1 MKSLPT
7 ARLLPPGDAPS
18 PFGLHLVLG
27 PLAGGAEEG
36 PVPLPLSS
44 DEGTSRVYLGALKG
58 DADSVVELVAVK
70 ILPNVLPESLSESS
84 SRPTNRTLLARFAA
98 ERERLRSLRAQSPW
112 FPRLL
117 QPDGGPDATLP
128 ALLYDKPSRSFF
140 VPPCAACGRPLE
152 LLTDEAFLRE
162 RRLPSYLETLHRLV
176 GCPSCATTDRVI
188 AVFSHEPLGEQADVP
203 VGGPEDLLK
212 GLARALVRDWDEE
225 QVRGFASRAS
235 SEEALRLR
243 REGGASLGDFAARW
257 SPFSFCPTPL
267 LVTGLS
273 PVKWDE
279 WSDFVG
285 GRTEADL
292 VPPAAPESL
301 EAESCRRR
309 VEWLLESLPPTG
321 RFLYG
326 HDGPGVDAVEVHYL
340 KMTAFRQLAAAV
352 LAFYRATGQPHLD
365 LHPGHVLLDSYG
377 AGSAL
382 PALWTFEVRLHGLSS
397 ATKSSSFGVEVVVP
411 PHEPMFP
418 YAAPEILEFRLAAR
432 RPGDVYLSDIEPADA
447 GLGVKVEGR
456 LSDPNGL
463 FPRPEE
469 PDWIHVTFPDE
480 ALGLGIDALVVRRKP
495 GTPATYEELTFVS
508 EPVDLDDAAVKRLR
522 RSFGV
527 RLPGARYKVYPRFG
541 APSDLHSLGVL
552 LLRVLAGGERTDF
565 PLVLQSIQRAATA
578 AARTKEGDP
587 LPRRQLHQRPDAAR
601 VRRQDQ
607 ALEPA
612 TAALFDRSR
621 VFWKDEDRVP
631 GRPNAI
637 PPALYERSVLLGL
650 RLVTRIPGFSIA
662 TAPGDFVPEDPTG
675 RVEQALRE
683 TDEVVAELRSLL
695 VHRQPLH
702 FEIQDV
708 LAELLE
714 AESEAASRP

>member
-1 MKSLPT
+1 MKDLST
-7 ARLLPPGDAPS
+7 ARLLPSGDAPS

-27 PLAGGAEEG
+27 PLAGGSEEG

-58 DADSVVELVAVK
+58 DADSVIELVAVK
-70 ILPNVLPESLSESS
+70 LLPNVLSDALAESA
-84 SRPTNRTLLARFAA
+84 SRPTNRTLLERFAA
-98 ERERLRSLRAQSPW
+98 ERARLRSLRAESPW

-117 QPDGGPDATLP
+117 QPDGGPEAGLP

-140 VPPCAACGRPLE
+140 VPPCPTCGKPLE
-152 LLTDEAFLRE
+152 LLTDEHFLRE
-162 RRLPSYLETLHRLV
+162 RRLPSYLETLQRLV
-176 GCPSCATTDRVI
+176 GCLSCATTDRVI
-188 AVFSHEPLGEQADVP
+188 AVFSYLPLAGKAEVP

-212 GLARALVRDWDEE
+212 ALARALIRDWDEA
-225 QVRGFASRAS
+225 QVKSFASRVS
-235 SEEALRLR
+235 GEEALLLR
-243 REGGASLGDFAARW
+243 KAGGASLGDFAARW
-257 SPFSFCPTPL
+257 TPFSFCPSPM

-279 WSDFVG
+279 WADFVG
-285 GRTEADL
+285 GRTEAEL
-292 VPPAAPESL
+292 VPSAAPESL

-309 VEWLLESLPPTG
+309 IEWLRESLPPTG
-321 RFLYG
+321 RYLYG
-326 HDGPGVDAVEVHYL
+326 HDGTGVDAIEVLYL

-352 LAFYRATGQPHLD
+352 LAFYRSTGQPHLD
-365 LHPGHVLLDSYG
+365 LQPGHILLDSYG
-377 AGSAL
+377 AGSSL
-382 PALWTFEVRLHGLSS
+382 PALWTFEVRLHGLAS
-397 ATKSSSFGVEVVVP
+397 ATKTSSFGVEVVVP
-411 PHEPMFP
+411 PVEQTFP

-447 GLGVKVEGR
+447 GLGVRVEGR

-480 ALGLGIDALVVRRKP
+480 ALGLGIDALVVKRKP
-495 GTPATYEELTFVS
+495 DVPASYEELTFVS
-508 EPVDLDDAAVKRLR
+508 EPIDLDDAAVKRLR

-541 APSDLHSLGVL
+541 APSDLYSLGVL
-552 LLRVLAGGERTDF
+552 LLRALVGGERTEF
-565 PLVLQSIQRAATA
+565 PLLLQSLQRAATMA
-578 AARTKEGDP
+578 GRTKEGDP
-587 LPRRQLHQRPDAAR
+587 ASRLKAAI
-601 VRRQDQ
+601 
-607 ALEPA
+607 AGEPSTA
-612 TAALFDRSR
+612 TLLDRSR

-637 PPALYERSVLLGL
+637 PPALFERTVLLAL
-650 RLVTRIPGFSIA
+650 RLVTRLPGFSIA

-683 TDEVVAELRSLL
+683 ADEIVAELRALL

-714 AESEAASRP
+714 EEAGAPSPR

>member
-1 MKSLPT
+1 MKGLPT

-36 PVPLPLSS
+36 PVPLPLSA

-70 ILPNVLPESLSESS
+70 LLPNVLPEALAESPA
-84 SRPTNRTLLARFAA
+84 RPTNRTLAGRFVA
-98 ERERLRSLRAQSPW
+98 ERERMRSLHAESPF

-117 QPDGGPDATLP
+117 QPDGDPGGNLP
-128 ALLYDKPSRSFF
+128 ALVYDKPSRSFF

-152 LLTDEAFLRE
+152 LLTDEHFLRE
-162 RRLPSYLETLHRLV
+162 RRLPSHLESLHRLV
-176 GCPSCATTDRVI
+176 GCAGCATTDRVI
-188 AVFSHEPLGEQADVP
+188 AVFSYAPLPGEADVP
-203 VGGPEDLLK
+203 VGGPEELLK
-212 GLARALVRDWDEE
+212 GLSRALLRDWDES
-225 QVRGFASRAS
+225 QVRSFPSRESA
-235 SEEALRLR
+235 EEALRLR
-243 REGGASLGDFAARW
+243 AGGGGSLSDFAARW
-257 SPFSFCPTPL
+257 APFSFCPSPF
-267 LVTGLS
+267 LVSGLS
-273 PVKWDE
+273 PVRWDE
-279 WSDFVG
+279 WADFVG
-285 GRTEADL
+285 GRDESDL

-301 EAESCRRR
+301 ESESARRR
-309 VEWLLESLPPTG
+309 IEWLRASLPPTG

-326 HDGPGVDAVEVHYL
+326 HDGSGVDAVEVLYL
-340 KMTAFRQLAAAV
+340 KMTAFRQLAEGL

-377 AGSAL
+377 AGSSL
-382 PALWTFEVRLHGLSS
+382 PALWTYQVRLHGLAS
-397 ATKSSSFGVEVVVP
+397 ASKTSSFGVEVVVP
-411 PHEPMFP
+411 PPEPMFP
-418 YAAPEILEFRLAAR
+418 YAAPEILEFRLASR
-432 RPGDVYLSDIEPADA
+432 RPGDVYLSEIEPADA
-447 GLGVKVEGR
+447 GLGVRVEGR

-469 PDWIHVTFPDE
+469 PDWLHVTFPDE
-480 ALGLGIDALVVRRKP
+480 ALGLGIDSLVVRRKP
-495 GTPATYEELTFVS
+495 DLPASYEELTFVS
-508 EPVDLDDAAVKRLR
+508 EPVELDDAAVKRLR

-552 LLRVLAGGERTDF
+552 LLRALVGGERTEL
-565 PLVLQSIQRAATA
+565 PTVLQGVQRAATA
-578 AARTKEGDP
+578 AARVKEGDA
-587 LPRRQLHQRPDAAR
+587 LSRLRASLAAEPST
-601 VRRQDQ
+601 
-607 ALEPA
+607 ATLLE
-612 TAALFDRSR
+612 RSR

-637 PPALYERSVLLGL
+637 PPPLFERAVLLAL
-650 RLVTRIPGFSIA
+650 RLLTRIPGFSIA

-675 RVEQALRE
+675 RIEQALRE
-683 TDEVVAELRSLL
+683 ADEVVAELRALL

-714 AESEAASRP
+714 AEAEAAKRG

>member
-1 MKSLPT
+1 MKGLPT
-7 ARLLPPGDAPS
+7 ARLLPPGDASS

-70 ILPNVLPESLSESS
+70 LLPNVLPEALSESAA
-84 SRPTNRTLLARFAA
+84 RPTNATLLRRFAA
-98 ERERLRSLRAQSPW
+98 ERERLRSLRAESPW

-117 QPDGGPDATLP
+117 QPDGAPGSSLP
-128 ALLYDKPSRSFF
+128 ALVFDKPSRSFF
-140 VPPCAACGRPLE
+140 VPPCPTCGRPLE
-152 LLTDEAFLRE
+152 LLDDELFLRE
-162 RRLPSYLETLHRLV
+162 RRLPSHLETLHRLV
-176 GCPSCATTDRVI
+176 GCAACASTDRVI
-188 AVFSHEPLGEQADVP
+188 AVFSYEPLAGEADVP
-203 VGGPEDLLK
+203 VGGPEELLK

-225 QVRGFASRAS
+225 QVKAFPSRPAA
-235 SEEALRLR
+235 EEALRLR
-243 REGGASLGDFAARW
+243 HEGGASLGDFAARW
-257 SPFSFCPTPL
+257 SPFSFCPSPF

-273 PVKWDE
+273 PVRWDE
-279 WSDFVG
+279 WTDFVG

-292 VPPAAPESL
+292 VPSAAPESL

-309 VEWLLESLPPTG
+309 VEWLRETLPPTG
-321 RFLYG
+321 RYLYG
-326 HDGPGVDAVEVHYL
+326 HDGTGVDAVEVLYL

-382 PALWTFEVRLHGLSS
+382 PALWTFEVRLHGLAS
-397 ATKSSSFGVEVVVP
+397 ASKSSSFGVEVVVP

-432 RPGDVYLSDIEPADA
+432 RPGDVYLSEIEPADA

-463 FPRPEE
+463 FPMPEE

-480 ALGLGIDALVVRRKP
+480 ALGLGIDALVVKRKP
-495 GTPATYEELTFVS
+495 DVPASYEELTFVS

-552 LLRVLAGGERTDF
+552 LLRALAGGERTDF
-565 PLVLQSIQRAATA
+565 PLVLQAVQRAATA
-578 AARTKEGDP
+578 AARSKEGE
-587 LPRRQLHQRPDAAR
+587 AASR
-601 VRRQDQ
+601 LKT
-607 ALEPA
+607 ALAGEA
-612 TAALFDRSR
+612 AAAALLERSH
-621 VFWKDEDRVP
+621 VFWKDEDRVA

-637 PPALYERSVLLGL
+637 PPALFERAVLLAL
-650 RLVTRIPGFSIA
+650 RLVTRLPGFSIA

-675 RVEQALRE
+675 RIEQALRE
-683 TDEVVAELRSLL
+683 TDEVVAELRALL

-708 LAELLE
+708 LAELLAE
-714 AESEAASRP
+714 ESEGASRL

>member
-1 MKSLPT
+1 MKGLPT

-44 DEGTSRVYLGALKG
+44 DEGVSRVYLGALKG
-58 DADSVVELVAVK
+58 DAESVVELVAVK
-70 ILPNVLPESLSESS
+70 LLPNALPEALAEGPG
-84 SRPTNRTLLARFAA
+84 RPTNGTLAERFDA
-98 ERERLRSLRAQSPW
+98 ERERLRSLRAGSSR

-117 QPDGGPDATLP
+117 QPDGAAGSMLP
-128 ALLYDKPSRSFF
+128 ALVYDKPSRSFF
-140 VPPCAACGRPLE
+140 VPPCPACGRPLE
-152 LLTDEAFLRE
+152 LLDDEAFLRE
-162 RRLPSYLETLHRLV
+162 RHLPSFRETLHRLV
-176 GCPSCATTDRVI
+176 GCPTCATTDRVI
-188 AVFSHEPLGEQADVP
+188 AVYAHGPVPGQPDVP
-203 VGGPEDLLK
+203 VGGPDELLK

-225 QVRGFASRAS
+225 QVKAFPSRAVA
-235 SEEALRLR
+235 EEALRLR

-257 SPFSFCPTPL
+257 SPFSLCPSPF

-279 WSDFVG
+279 WVDFVG
-285 GRTEADL
+285 GRPEDDL
-292 VPPAAPESL
+292 LPQAAPESL
-301 EAESCRRR
+301 ETESARKR
-309 VEWLLESLPPTG
+309 VEWLRETLPPTD

-326 HDGPGVDAVEVHYL
+326 HDGTGVDAVEVLYL

-352 LAFYRATGQPHLD
+352 LDFYRATGQPHLD

-377 AGSAL
+377 AGSSL
-382 PALWTFEVRLHGLSS
+382 PALWTFEVRLHGLAS
-397 ATKSSSFGVEVVVP
+397 AAKTSTFGVEVVVP
-411 PHEPMFP
+411 PVEPMFP

-447 GLGVKVEGR
+447 GLGFRVEGR

-463 FPRPEE
+463 FPKPEE

-495 GTPATYEELTFVS
+495 DVPASYEELTFVS

-552 LLRVLAGGERTDF
+552 LLRALASGERADL
-565 PLVLQSIQRAATA
+565 PLLLQAVQRAATT

-587 LPRRQLHQRPDAAR
+587 AAR
-601 VRRQDQ
+601 LKA
-607 ALEPA
+607 ALAGE
-612 TAALFDRSR
+612 AASSSLFDRSR
-621 VFWKDEDRVP
+621 VFWKDEDRVA

-637 PPALYERSVLLGL
+637 PPELWERSVLLAL
-650 RLVTRIPGFSIA
+650 RLLTRVPGFSFA
-662 TAPGDFVPEDPTG
+662 SAPGDFVPEDATG
-675 RVEQALRE
+675 RIEQALRE
-683 TDEVVAELRSLL
+683 TDEVVAELRALL

-702 FEIQDV
+702 FEIQEV

-714 AESEAASRP
+714 EEAGAAQRA

>member
-1 MKSLPT
+1 MKGLPT

-36 PVPLPLSS
+36 PVPLPLST

-58 DADSVVELVAVK
+58 DADSVIELVAVK
-70 ILPNVLPESLSESS
+70 VLPNVLSDALAESS

-98 ERERLRSLRAQSPW
+98 ERERLRALRAESPW

-117 QPDGGPDATLP
+117 QPDGAPEATLP
-128 ALLYDKPSRSFF
+128 ALLYDKPSQAFF
-140 VPPCAACGRPLE
+140 VPPCPTCGKPLE
-152 LLTDEAFLRE
+152 LLTDELFLRE
-162 RRLPSYLETLHRLV
+162 RRLPSHLETLHRLV

-188 AVFSHEPLGEQADVP
+188 AVFSYGPIPGTADVP
-203 VGGPEDLLK
+203 VGGPEELLK

-225 QVRGFASRAS
+225 LVKAFPSRAS
-235 SEEALRLR
+235 ADEALRLR

-257 SPFSFCPTPL
+257 SPFSFCPSPF

-279 WSDFVG
+279 WTDFVG
-285 GRTEADL
+285 GRTEAEL
-292 VPPAAPESL
+292 APAAAPESL
-301 EAESCRRR
+301 EEESCRRR
-309 VEWLLESLPPTG
+309 VEWLREGLPPTG
-321 RFLYG
+321 RYLYG
-326 HDGPGVDAVEVHYL
+326 HDGTGVDAVEVLYL
-340 KMTAFRQLAAAV
+340 KMTAFRQLVSAV

-365 LHPGHVLLDSYG
+365 LQPGHVLLDSYG
-377 AGSAL
+377 AGSSL

-397 ATKSSSFGVEVVVP
+397 AAKTSSFGVEVVVP
-411 PHEPMFP
+411 PFEPTFP

-432 RPGDVYLSDIEPADA
+432 RPGDVYLSEIEPADA
-447 GLGVKVEGR
+447 GLGVRVEGR

-463 FPRPEE
+463 FPKPEE

-480 ALGLGIDALVVRRKP
+480 ALGLGIDSLVVKRKP
-495 GTPATYEELTFVS
+495 DVPASYEELTFVS

-541 APSDLHSLGVL
+541 APSDLYSLGVL
-552 LLRVLAGGERTDF
+552 LLRALAGGERTDF
-565 PLVLQSIQRAATA
+565 PLLLQSVQRAATA
-578 AARTKEGDP
+578 AARVKEGDA
-587 LPRRQLHQRPDAAR
+587 LAR
-601 VRRQDQ
+601 
-607 ALEPA
+607 LK
-612 TAALFDRSR
+612 AALANEPVTASLLDRSR

-637 PPALYERSVLLGL
+637 PPPLFERAVLLAL
-650 RLVTRIPGFSIA
+650 RLVTRMPGFSIA

-683 TDEVVAELRSLL
+683 TDEVVAELKALL

-714 AESEAASRP
+714 EEAGPASRG

>member
-1 MKSLPT
+1 MKDLST
-7 ARLLPPGDAPS
+7 ARLLPAGDTPS

-70 ILPNVLPESLSESS
+70 LLPNVLPEALSESAA
-84 SRPTNRTLLARFAA
+84 RPTNRTLLDRFAA
-98 ERERLRSLRAQSPW
+98 ERERLRSLRAESPW

-117 QPDGGPDATLP
+117 QPDGGPDGTLP
-128 ALLYDKPSRSFF
+128 ALLYDRPSRSFF
-140 VPPCAACGRPLE
+140 VPPCPTCGKPLE
-152 LLTDEAFLRE
+152 LLTDELFLRE
-162 RRLPSYLETLHRLV
+162 RRLPSYLESLHRLV
-176 GCPSCATTDRVI
+176 GCASCATTDRVI
-188 AVFSHEPLGEQADVP
+188 AVFSYVPFPGQADVP
-203 VGGPEDLLK
+203 VGGPEELLK
-212 GLARALVRDWDEE
+212 GLARALVRDWDEQ
-225 QVRGFASRAS
+225 QVKAFPSRACR
-235 SEEALRLR
+235 EEALVLR
-243 REGGASLGDFAARW
+243 KAGGASLGDFAARW
-257 SPFSFCPTPL
+257 SPFSFCPSPF

-273 PVKWDE
+273 PVRWDE
-279 WSDFVG
+279 WADFVG
-285 GRTEADL
+285 GRTEAEL
-292 VPPAAPESL
+292 IPPSAPESL
-301 EAESCRRR
+301 ESETARRR
-309 VEWLLESLPPTG
+309 VEWLRETLPPTG
-321 RFLYG
+321 RYLYG
-326 HDGPGVDAVEVHYL
+326 HDGTGVDAIEVLYL

-365 LHPGHVLLDSYG
+365 LQPGHVLLDSYG
-377 AGSAL
+377 AGSSL
-382 PALWTFEVRLHGLSS
+382 PALWTFEVRLHGLAS
-397 ATKSSSFGVEVVVP
+397 ATKTSSFGVEVVVP
-411 PHEPMFP
+411 PVEPMFP

-432 RPGDVYLSDIEPADA
+432 RPGDVYLSEIEPADA
-447 GLGVKVEGR
+447 GLGVRVEGR

-469 PDWIHVTFPDE
+469 PDWIHITFPDE
-480 ALGLGIDALVVRRKP
+480 ALGLGIDALVAKRKP
-495 GTPATYEELTFVS
+495 GVPASYEELTFVS
-508 EPVDLDDAAVKRLR
+508 EPVELDDAAVKRLR

-552 LLRVLAGGERTDF
+552 LLRALAGGERTEF
-565 PLVLQSIQRAATA
+565 PLLLQAIQRAATA

-587 LPRRQLHQRPDAAR
+587 V
-601 VRRQDQ
+601 VR
-607 ALEPA
+607 LK
-612 TAALFDRSR
+612 AALAGEPVAETLLERSR

-637 PPALYERSVLLGL
+637 PPLLFERAVLLAL
-650 RLVTRIPGFSIA
+650 RLVTRITGFSIA

-683 TDEVVAELRSLL
+683 VDEIVAELRALL

-714 AESEAASRP
+714 EEADTASRR

>member
-1 MKSLPT
+1 MKGFPT

-70 ILPNVLPESLSESS
+70 LLPNVLSESLVESPA
-84 SRPTNRTLLARFAA
+84 RPTNRTLLARFVS
-98 ERERLRSLRAQSPW
+98 ERERLRSLRAERPW

-117 QPDGGPDATLP
+117 QPDGEGDGALP

-140 VPPCAACGRPLE
+140 TPPCAACGRPLE
-152 LLTDEAFLRE
+152 LLTDELFLRE
-162 RRLPSYLETLHRLV
+162 RHLPSYQESLHRLV
-176 GCPSCATTDRVI
+176 GCPACATTDRVI
-188 AVFSHEPLGEQADVP
+188 AVFSYETVPGTPDVP
-203 VGGPEDLLK
+203 VGGADDLLK
-212 GLARALVRDWDEE
+212 GLSRALLRDWDEE
-225 QVRGFASRAS
+225 QVKAFPSRPSAD
-235 SEEALRLR
+235 EALRLR
-243 REGGASLGDFAARW
+243 KEGGASLSDFAARW
-257 SPFSFCPTPL
+257 SVFSLCPSPFI
-267 LVTGLS
+267 VTGLS

-279 WSDFVG
+279 WADFVG
-285 GRTEADL
+285 GRAETDL
-292 VPPAAPESL
+292 VPSAAPESL
-301 EAESCRRR
+301 EADSSRRR
-309 VEWLLESLPPTG
+309 VEWLLETLPPTG
-321 RFLYG
+321 RYLYG
-326 HDGPGVDAVEVHYL
+326 HDGTGVDAIEVLSL
-340 KMTAFRQLAAAV
+340 KMTAFRQLVDAL
-352 LAFYRATGQPHLD
+352 LAYYRATGQPHLD

-377 AGSAL
+377 AGSSL
-382 PALWTFEVRLHGLSS
+382 PALWTFEVRLHGVAS
-397 ATKSSSFGVEVVVP
+397 ATKTSAFGVEVVVP
-411 PHEPMFP
+411 PPEPMFP
-418 YAAPEILEFRLAAR
+418 YAAPEILEFRLASR
-432 RPGDVYLSDIEPADA
+432 RPGDVYLSEIEPADA
-447 GLGVKVEGR
+447 GLGVRVEGR

-480 ALGLGIDALVVRRKP
+480 ALGLGIDALVVKRKP
-495 GTPATYEELTFVS
+495 GVPASYEELTFVS
-508 EPVDLDDAAVKRLR
+508 EPVELDDAAVKRLR

-527 RLPGARYKVYPRFG
+527 RLPGARYKVFPRFG
-541 APSDLHSLGVL
+541 APSDLHALGVL
-552 LLRVLAGGERTDF
+552 LLRALAGGERADF
-565 PLVLQSIQRAATA
+565 TVLLQAVQRAATA
-578 AARTKEGDP
+578 AVRTKEGEALDRLKAALAGDP
-587 LPRRQLHQRPDAAR
+587 
-601 VRRQDQ
+601 V
-607 ALEPA
+607 
-612 TAALFDRSR
+612 TSGLFDRSQ
-621 VFWKDEDRVP
+621 VFWRDEDRVP

-637 PPALYERSVLLGL
+637 PPALFERALLLAL

-683 TDEVVAELRSLL
+683 TDEVVAELRALL

-714 AESEAASRP
+714 EESEAAKRG

>member
-1 MKSLPT
+1 MKGLPT

-44 DEGTSRVYLGALKG
+44 DDGTSRVYLGALKG
-58 DADSVVELVAVK
+58 DAESVVELVAVK
-70 ILPNVLPESLSESS
+70 LLPNVLSEALSESP
-84 SRPTNRTLLARFAA
+84 SRPTNRTLVARFDT
-98 ERERLRSLRAQSPW
+98 ERERLRSLRAERPW

-117 QPDGGPDATLP
+117 QPDAADGTFLP
-128 ALLYDKPSRSFF
+128 ALLYDKPSRTFF
-140 VPPCAACGRPLE
+140 VPPCPSCGKPLE
-152 LLTDEAFLRE
+152 LLTDELFLRE

-176 GCPSCATTDRVI
+176 GCPACATTDRVI
-188 AVFSHEPLGEQADVP
+188 AVFSYVPLPATADVP
-203 VGGPEDLLK
+203 VGGTEELLK
-212 GLARALVRDWDEE
+212 GLARALVRDWDEA
-225 QVRGFASRAS
+225 QVKAFASHAS
-235 SEEALRLR
+235 ANEAMRLR
-243 REGGASLGDFAARW
+243 GEGGASLGDFASRW
-257 SPFSFCPTPL
+257 SPFSFCPTPF

-279 WSDFVG
+279 WADFVG
-285 GRTEADL
+285 GRTESDL
-292 VPPAAPESL
+292 IPAAAPESL
-301 EAESCRRR
+301 EAESCRMR
-309 VEWLLESLPPTG
+309 VEWLRESLPPTG

-326 HDGPGVDAVEVHYL
+326 HDGTGVDAIEVLYL
-340 KMTAFRQLAAAV
+340 KMTAFRQLADAV

-365 LHPGHVLLDSYG
+365 LHPGHVFLDTYG

-382 PALWTFEVRLHGLSS
+382 PALWTFEVRLHGLAS
-397 ATKSSSFGVEVVVP
+397 AAKTSSFGVEVIVP
-411 PHEPMFP
+411 PPEPMFP

-432 RPGDVYLSDIEPADA
+432 RPGDVYLSEIEPADA
-447 GLGVKVEGR
+447 GLGVRVEGR

-480 ALGLGIDALVVRRKP
+480 ALGLGIDELVVKRKP
-495 GTPATYEELTFVS
+495 GVPASYEELTFVS

-527 RLPGARYKVYPRFG
+527 RLPGARYKVFPRFG

-552 LLRVLAGGERTDF
+552 LLRALTGGERTEF
-565 PLVLQSIQRAATA
+565 TLLLQGVQRAATA
-578 AARTKEGDP
+578 AARSKEGDA
-587 LPRRQLHQRPDAAR
+587 LARLKAAL
-601 VRRQDQ
+601 
-607 ALEPA
+607 AAEP
-612 TAALFDRSR
+612 TTTSLFDRSG
-621 VFWKDEDRVP
+621 VFWKDEDRMA
-631 GRPNAI
+631 GRPNAV
-637 PPALYERSVLLGL
+637 PPMLWERAVLVAL
-650 RLVTRIPGFSIA
+650 RLVTRIAGFSIA

-683 TDEVVAELRSLL
+683 VDEVVAELRALL

-702 FEIQDV
+702 FEIQTV
-708 LAELLE
+708 LAELLAEE
-714 AESEAASRP
+714 AEAVQRR

>member
-1 MKSLPT
+1 MKALPT
-7 ARLLPPGDAPS
+7 ARLLPPGDSPS

-70 ILPNVLPESLSESS
+70 ILPNVLPESLAQSAA
-84 SRPTNRTLLARFAA
+84 RPTNRTLLARFAA
-98 ERERLRSLRAQSPW
+98 ERERTRALRAESPW

-117 QPDGGPDATLP
+117 QPDGAPDAGLP

-140 VPPCAACGRPLE
+140 VPPCATCGRPLE
-152 LLTDEAFLRE
+152 LLTDELFLRE
-162 RRLPSYLETLHRLV
+162 RRLPSHLETLHRLV

-188 AVFSHEPLGEQADVP
+188 AVFSYVPLPDEADVP
-203 VGGPEDLLK
+203 VGGPEELLK
-212 GLARALVRDWDEE
+212 GLARALVRDWDEAR
-225 QVRGFASRAS
+225 VKAFPSRDSA
-235 SEEALRLR
+235 EEALRLR
-243 REGGASLGDFAARW
+243 GAGGASLGEFAARW
-257 SPFSFCPTPL
+257 SPFSFCPSPV

-273 PVKWDE
+273 PVRWDE
-279 WSDFVG
+279 WADFVG

-292 VPPAAPESL
+292 VPQAAPESL
-301 EAESCRRR
+301 EAESARRR
-309 VEWLLESLPPTG
+309 VEWLREALPPTG

-326 HDGPGVDAVEVHYL
+326 HDGSGVDAVEVLFL
-340 KMTAFRQLAAAV
+340 KMTAFRQLAAAL

-377 AGSAL
+377 AGSSL
-382 PALWTFEVRLHGLSS
+382 PSLWTFEVRLHGLSS
-397 ATKSSSFGVEVVVP
+397 SSKSSAFGVEVVVP
-411 PHEPMFP
+411 PPEPMFP
-418 YAAPEILEFRLAAR
+418 YAAPEILEFRLASR
-432 RPGDVYLSDIEPADA
+432 RPGDVYLAEIEPADA
-447 GLGVKVEGR
+447 GLGVRVEGR
-456 LSDPNGL
+456 LCDPNGL
-463 FPRPEE
+463 FPKPEE
-469 PDWIHVTFPDE
+469 PDWIHLTFPDE
-480 ALGLGIDALVVRRKP
+480 ALGLGIDALVVKRKP
-495 GTPATYEELTFVS
+495 DVPASYEELTFVS
-508 EPVDLDDAAVKRLR
+508 EPVELDDAAVKRLR

-527 RLPGARYKVYPRFG
+527 RLPGARYKVFPRFG

-552 LLRVLAGGERTDF
+552 LLRALAGGEKTEL
-565 PLVLQSIQRAATA
+565 PALLQGVQRAATV
-578 AARTKEGDP
+578 AARTKEGDTATR
-587 LPRRQLHQRPDAAR
+587 LRSALAA
-601 VRRQDQ
+601 
-607 ALEPA
+607 EPA
-612 TAALFDRSR
+612 TASLLDRSR
-621 VFWKDEDRVP
+621 VFWKEEDRVP

-637 PPALYERSVLLGL
+637 PPPLFERAVLLAL
-650 RLVTRIPGFSIA
+650 RLLTRLPGFSIA

-683 TDEVVAELRSLL
+683 ADEVVAELRALL

-714 AESEAASRP
+714 AEEGAAKPG

>member
-1 MKSLPT
+1 MKGLPT

-44 DEGTSRVYLGALKG
+44 DEGTSRVCLGALKG

-70 ILPNVLPESLSESS
+70 LLPNVLPEALAESAA
-84 SRPTNRTLLARFAA
+84 RPTNRTLLERFAT
-98 ERERLRSLRAQSPW
+98 ERERLRSLRAESPW

-117 QPDGGPDATLP
+117 QPDAGPDATLP
-128 ALLYDKPSRSFF
+128 ALVYDRPSRSFF
-140 VPPCAACGRPLE
+140 VPPCPACGKPLQ
-152 LLTDEAFLRE
+152 LLTDELFLRE

-176 GCPSCATTDRVI
+176 GCPGCATTDRVL
-188 AVFSHEPLGEQADVP
+188 AVYSYSPVPGPPDVP
-203 VGGPEDLLK
+203 VGGADDLLK

-225 QVRGFASRAS
+225 GVRAFPCREAA
-235 SEEALRLR
+235 EEALRLR
-243 REGGASLGDFAARW
+243 KEGGASLGDFAARW
-257 SPFSFCPTPL
+257 SPFSFCPSPFI
-267 LVTGLS
+267 VTGLS

-279 WSDFVG
+279 WVDFVG

-292 VPPAAPESL
+292 VPAAAPESL
-301 EAESCRRR
+301 ESESGRRR
-309 VEWLLESLPPTG
+309 VEWLRESLPPTG

-326 HDGPGVDAVEVHYL
+326 HDGSGVDAVEVLHL

-377 AGSAL
+377 AGETL

-397 ATKSSSFGVEVVVP
+397 ASKSSSFGVEVVVP
-411 PHEPMFP
+411 PPEPMFP
-418 YAAPEILEFRLAAR
+418 YAAPEILEFRLASR

-447 GLGVKVEGR
+447 GLGYRVEGR

-463 FPRPEE
+463 FPKPEE

-480 ALGLGIDALVVRRKP
+480 ALGLGIDALVVRRKVDV
-495 GTPATYEELTFVS
+495 PASYEELTFVS
-508 EPVDLDDAAVKRLR
+508 EPVELDDAAVKRLR

-552 LLRVLAGGERTDF
+552 LLRALAGGERTDF
-565 PLVLQSIQRAATA
+565 PLLLQAVQRAATA
-578 AARTKEGDP
+578 AARSREGDA
-587 LPRRQLHQRPDAAR
+587 AAR
-601 VRRQDQ
+601 
-607 ALEPA
+607 LK
-612 TAALFDRSR
+612 AALASDATTASLLDRAR

-631 GRPNAI
+631 GRPNAV
-637 PPALYERSVLLGL
+637 PPALYERAVLLAL
-650 RLVTRIPGFSIA
+650 RLLTRLPGFSIA
-662 TAPGDFVPEDPTG
+662 TGPGDFVPEDPTG
-675 RVEQALRE
+675 RIEQALRE
-683 TDEVVAELRSLL
+683 ADEVGAELKALL

-702 FEIQDV
+702 FEVQSV

-714 AESEAASRP
+714 EEAEKPPRG

>member
-1 MKSLPT
+1 
-7 ARLLPPGDAPS
+7 
-18 PFGLHLVLG
+18 
-27 PLAGGAEEG
+27 
-36 PVPLPLSS
+36 
-44 DEGTSRVYLGALKG
+44 
-58 DADSVVELVAVK
+58 VK
-70 ILPNVLPESLSESS
+70 LLPNVLSESLAESAG
-84 SRPTNRTLLARFAA
+84 RPTNATLLARFAA
-98 ERERLRSLRAQSPW
+98 ERERLRTLRAEGPW

-117 QPDGGPDATLP
+117 QPDGVGDGTLP

-140 VPPCAACGRPLE
+140 VPPCPTCGKPLE
-152 LLTDEAFLRE
+152 LLTDELFLRE
-162 RRLPSYLETLHRLV
+162 RKLPSYLETLHRLV

-188 AVFSHEPLGEQADVP
+188 AVFSYTPFPGPADVP
-203 VGGPEDLLK
+203 VGGPEELLK
-212 GLARALVRDWDEE
+212 GLARALVREWDEE
-225 QVRGFASRAS
+225 QVKAFGSSAS

-243 REGGASLGDFAARW
+243 KGGGASLGDFAARW
-257 SPFSFCPTPL
+257 SPFSFCPSPL

-279 WSDFVG
+279 WTDFVG
-285 GRTEADL
+285 GRAEADL
-292 VPPAAPESL
+292 VPSAAPESL
-301 EAESCRRR
+301 ETESCRRR
-309 VEWLLESLPPTG
+309 IEWLRETLPPTG

-326 HDGPGVDAVEVHYL
+326 HDGTGVDAVEVLYL
-340 KMTAFRQLAAAV
+340 KITAFQQVAAAV
-352 LAFYRATGQPHLD
+352 LAFYRATSQPHLD

-377 AGSAL
+377 AGSSL

-397 ATKSSSFGVEVVVP
+397 ASKTSTFGVDVVVP
-411 PHEPMFP
+411 PPEPMYP
-418 YAAPEILEFRLAAR
+418 YAAPEILEFRLASR
-432 RPGDVYLSDIEPADA
+432 RPGDVYLSEIEPADA
-447 GLGVKVEGR
+447 GLGVRVEGR
-456 LSDPNGL
+456 LCDPNGL

-480 ALGLGIDALVVRRKP
+480 ALGLGIDTLVVKRKP
-495 GTPATYEELTFVS
+495 DVPASYEELTFVS
-508 EPVDLDDAAVKRLR
+508 EPIELDDAAVKRLR

-552 LLRVLAGGERTDF
+552 MLRALASGERTEF
-565 PLVLQSIQRAATA
+565 PLLLQGVQRAATA
-578 AARTKEGDP
+578 ALRTKEGDA
-587 LPRRQLHQRPDAAR
+587 LSRLKAAL
-601 VRRQDQ
+601 
-607 ALEPA
+607 ANEPA
-612 TAALFDRSR
+612 TASLLDRSH

-637 PPALYERSVLLGL
+637 PPPIFERSVLLAL

-675 RVEQALRE
+675 RIEQALRE
-683 TDEVVAELRSLL
+683 VDEIAAELRALL

-714 AESEAASRP
+714 EETGTASRG

>member
-1 MKSLPT
+1 MKGFPT

-44 DEGTSRVYLGALKG
+44 DEGASRVYLGALKG

-70 ILPNVLPESLSESS
+70 LLPNVLPEALSESS
-84 SRPTNRTLLARFAA
+84 SRPTNRTLLERYAA
-98 ERERLRSLRAQSPW
+98 ERERLRSLRAEIPW

-140 VPPCAACGRPLE
+140 VPPCASCGRPLE
-152 LLTDEAFLRE
+152 LLDDEAFLRE
-162 RRLPSYLETLHRLV
+162 RRLPSHLETLHRLV

-188 AVFSHEPLGEQADVP
+188 AVFSYDPVPAAADVP
-203 VGGPEDLLK
+203 VGGPEELLK

-225 QVRGFASRAS
+225 QVKAFPSRACA
-235 SEEALRLR
+235 EEALRLR

-257 SPFSFCPTPL
+257 SPFSFCPSPF

-279 WSDFVG
+279 WTDFVG
-285 GRTEADL
+285 GRTEAEL
-292 VPPAAPESL
+292 VPGAAPESL

-309 VEWLLESLPPTG
+309 VEWLRETLPPTG

-326 HDGPGVDAVEVHYL
+326 HDGTGVDAVEVLYL

-382 PALWTFEVRLHGLSS
+382 PALWTFEVRLHGLAS
-397 ATKSSSFGVEVVVP
+397 ATKTSSFGVEVVVP
-411 PHEPMFP
+411 PFEPMFP

-432 RPGDVYLSDIEPADA
+432 RPGDVYLSEIEPADA
-447 GLGVKVEGR
+447 GLGFRVEGR

-463 FPRPEE
+463 FPKPEE

-495 GTPATYEELTFVS
+495 DLPATYEELTFVS

-552 LLRVLAGGERTDF
+552 LLRALSGGERTDF
-565 PLVLQSIQRAATA
+565 PLVLQSVQRAATA
-578 AARTKEGDP
+578 AVRTKEGDA
-587 LPRRQLHQRPDAAR
+587 LSRLKAAL
-601 VRRQDQ
+601 
-607 ALEPA
+607 AGEPA
-612 TAALFDRSR
+612 TESLFERSR

-637 PPALYERSVLLGL
+637 PPALFERSVLLGL
-650 RLVTRIPGFSIA
+650 RLVTRIAGFSLA

-683 TDEVVAELRSLL
+683 TDEIVAELRSLL

-708 LAELLE
+708 LAELLAEE
-714 AESEAASRP
+714 AETAARR